1 MVAWYFFRIGKYLG
15 GDQGERMLVI
25 GLRWDPRDV
34 VWLVSDG
41 FL

>member
-1 MVAWYFFRIGKYLG
+1 MVVWNPVPIGKHLG

-25 GLRWDPRDV
+25 GLRWDPHDV